1 MVVLAALVDLG
12 TLPALPKV
20 RWRSWRSPSQLYAG
34 EVTDPDFLSPAWVH
48 RLNETFGQSP
58 GSSTAALT
66 VQYVVS
72 RADGSEAAYAVTLAA
87 DRDHA
92 TDGMVADA
100 DVTFRMDEETAAAIS
115 GGQLSSEEAFIK
127 GNLRIDGDPTALMEA
142 FRQSENDR
150 A

>member
-1 MVVLAALVDLG
+1 V
-12 TLPALPKV
+12 
-20 RWRSWRSPSQLYAG
+20 Q
-34 EVTDPDFLSPAWVH
+34 
-48 RLNETFGQSP
+48 RLNETFAQSP
-58 GSSTAALT
+58 GSSTARLT

-87 DRDHA
+87 DQDHA
-92 TDGMVADA
+92 IDGMAADA

-127 GNLRIDGDPTALMEA
+127 GNLSIDGDPTALMEA
-142 FRQSENDR
+142 YRQNENDR